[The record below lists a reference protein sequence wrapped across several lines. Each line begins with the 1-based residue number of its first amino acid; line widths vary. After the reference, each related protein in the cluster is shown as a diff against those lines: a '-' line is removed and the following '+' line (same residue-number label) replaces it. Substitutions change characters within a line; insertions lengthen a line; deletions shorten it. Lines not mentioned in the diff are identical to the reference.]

1 MFARM
6 TAAPSEADMKAMII
20 DVLNL
25 EDVAPDDI
33 SSDEELFGDRG
44 LALDSID
51 ALEIGVA
58 LQKRYGIKIDSEDK
72 QLRSH
77 FQTIRSL
84 VAFVAQ
90 QEQAQ

>member
-1 MFARM
+1 M
-6 TAAPSEADMKAMII
+6 TAPSEADMKAMII
-20 DVLNL
+20 EVLNL
-25 EDVAPDDI
+25 EDVSPEDI
-33 SSDEELFGDRG
+33 SSDEELFGNSG

-72 QLRSH
+72 KLRNH

>member
-1 MFARM
+1 M
-6 TAAPSEADMKAMII
+6 TTPSEADMKALII

-25 EDVAPDDI
+25 EDVSPEDI
-33 SSDEELFGDRG
+33 ASDEDLFGNTG

-72 QLRSH
+72 GLRNH
-77 FQTIRSL
+77 FQTIKAL

-90 QEQAQ
+90 HEQRAQ

>member
-1 MFARM
+1 M
-6 TAAPSEADMKAMII
+6 TTPSEADMKALII

-33 SSDEELFGDRG
+33 GADEELFGNTG

-58 LQKRYGIKIDSEDK
+58 LQKRYGSKIDSEDK
-72 QLRSH
+72 RLRSH
-77 FQTIRSL
+77 FQTIRAL

-90 QEQAQ
+90 NEQKAQ

>member
-1 MFARM
+1 M
-6 TAAPSEADMKAMII
+6 TTPTESELKAMII

-25 EDVAPDDI
+25 EDVSPEDI
-33 SSDEELFGDRG
+33 SSDEDLFGNTG

-72 QLRSH
+72 KLRSH
-77 FQTIRSL
+77 FQTVRAL
-84 VAFVAQ
+84 AQFVAQ
-90 QEQAQ
+90 QQT

>member
-1 MFARM
+1 M
-6 TAAPSEADMKAMII
+6 TAPSEADLKAMII

-33 SSDEELFGDRG
+33 SSDEDLFGNTG

-72 QLRSH
+72 KLRSH
-77 FQTIRSL
+77 FQTVRAL
-84 VAFVAQ
+84 AAFVAQ
-90 QEQAQ
+90 QQTQ

>member
-1 MFARM
+1 M
-6 TAAPSEADMKAMII
+6 TTPTESELKAMIV

-25 EDVAPDDI
+25 EDVSPEDI
-33 SSDEELFGDRG
+33 SSDEELFGNTG

-72 QLRSH
+72 KLRSH
-77 FQTIRSL
+77 FQTVGSL
-84 VAFVAQ
+84 ARFVAQ
-90 QEQAQ
+90 HQT

>member
-1 MFARM
+1 MS
-6 TAAPSEADMKAMII
+6 TPTEAELKAMII

-25 EDVAPDDI
+25 EDVSPEDI
-33 SSDEELFGDRG
+33 GSDEDLFGNSG

-72 QLRSH
+72 NLRSH
-77 FQTIRSL
+77 FQTVRAL
-84 VAFVAQ
+84 AAFVAQ
-90 QEQAQ
+90 QTQ

>member
-1 MFARM
+1 MS
-6 TAAPSEADMKAMII
+6 TPSEADMKAMII
-20 DVLNL
+20 DILNL
-25 EDVAPDDI
+25 EDVAPEDI
-33 SSDEELFGDRG
+33 SSDEELFGNSG

-72 QLRSH
+72 TLRNH
-77 FQTIRSL
+77 FQTIRAL

-90 QEQAQ
+90 QDQKAQ

>member
-1 MFARM
+1 M
-6 TAAPSEADMKAMII
+6 TAPSEADMTAMII
-20 DVLNL
+20 EVLNL
-25 EDVAPDDI
+25 EDVSPDDI
-33 SSDEELFGDRG
+33 SSDEDLFGNSG

-72 QLRSH
+72 KLRNH

-84 VAFVAQ
+84 VAFVAA